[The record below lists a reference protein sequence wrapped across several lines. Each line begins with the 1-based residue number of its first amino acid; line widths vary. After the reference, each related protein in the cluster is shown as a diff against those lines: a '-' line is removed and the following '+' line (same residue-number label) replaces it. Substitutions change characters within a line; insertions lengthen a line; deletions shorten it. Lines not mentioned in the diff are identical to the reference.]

1 MGSSGTIDS
10 LRRMESESLPD
21 VRRSRR
27 WPALLIGG
35 FVVQAGIR
43 LLLAVHQKTPIL
55 IPDETGYL
63 LAARLIAGGA
73 AGDLSGWPLY
83 QAGYP
88 LLISPAFWL
97 SDDPA
102 TVYRLVTVFNSLF
115 GASLLVLAYVGL
127 RRLDLSRTQAYVI
140 ATVTALLPAVIYYSQ
155 FAMADAVLPVVV
167 LGWLL
172 LVHAWI
178 AGGRW
183 GHGAAASAL
192 AAYCS
197 CVHSR
202 GSVIVVVHAVLL
214 VAALWRRWAG
224 RRDIAVAVSVLVTG
238 SAAGWTLNGW
248 VRSKIYPGGARPL
261 GGLLVDRLSSLDGL
275 AWTLSLAA
283 GKIWFLIVSTC
294 GVAGVGLVV
303 VGALAVRRA
312 TPRPVRAASWVA
324 LAALTGMA
332 IASSAAVPDEGTVAN
347 LAYGRYLGCLCPAL
361 FMAGAAFVVRGTRQ
375 TVDRAVLA
383 TTCLT
388 LAAAGVVRWYAGNRL
403 SHSFFSVLEF
413 PEISFLTWSW
423 DALRLWSATCVA
435 LFLLVLAG
443 LVIAKYR
450 QAGALVVAA
459 AFIAFALADMTVVS
473 KRVVRYWE
481 GKLESATSLAPAGLR
496 ADDRVALDYP
506 GLSWRIW
513 VSQAFQVR
521 SGLKPLDRFRRE
533 TLPSDATLVVVPWDA
548 PLRQR
553 PEESW
558 PAAPRNWHPV
568 TVRTTYAGAW
578 AAWRPEG

>member
-10 LRRMESESLPD
+10 LRRMEPEPLLG

-27 WPALLIGG
+27 WPVLLIGG
-35 FVVQAGIR
+35 CVVQVGIR
-43 LLLAVHQKTPIL
+43 LLFAVHQKTPIL

-63 LAARLIAGGA
+63 LAARLMAGGA

-102 TVYRLVTVFNSLF
+102 TVYGLVTVINSLF
-115 GASLLVLAYVGL
+115 GASLLVLAYVAL
-127 RRLDLSRTQAYVI
+127 RRLDLSRAQAYVI
-140 ATVTALLPAVIYYSQ
+140 ATVTALLPSVIYYGQ

-172 LVHAWI
+172 LVHTWI
-178 AGGRW
+178 ASGRW
-183 GHGAAASAL
+183 GYGAAASAL
-192 AAYCS
+192 AAYCY

-202 GSVIVVVHAVLL
+202 GSIIVVVHAGLL
-214 VAALWRRWAG
+214 TVALWRRWAG
-224 RRDIAVAVSVLVTG
+224 KRDIAAAVGVLVAG
-238 SAAGWTLNGW
+238 AAAGWTLNGW
-248 VRSKIYPGGARPL
+248 VQSKIYPGGVKPL
-261 GGLLVDRLSSLDGL
+261 GDFLVARLTSLDGL

-283 GKIWFLIVSTC
+283 GKVWFLIVSTC
-294 GVAGVGLVV
+294 GVAGAGLVV

-312 TPRPVRAASWVA
+312 TPRPTRATSWVV
-324 LAALTGMA
+324 LAALTGIA

-347 LAYGRYLGCLCPAL
+347 FVYGRYLGCLTPVL
-361 FMAGAAFVVRGTRQ
+361 FMAGAAFAVRGTREA
-375 TVDRAVLA
+375 VDRAVLA

-388 LAAAGVVRWYAGNRL
+388 LAAVGVVWWYAGKRL
-403 SHSFFSVLEF
+403 SRSFFSVFEF

-423 DALRLWSATCVA
+423 DALRLWSATCAA
-435 LFLLVLAG
+435 LFLLALAG
-443 LVIAKYR
+443 LVVSKYR
-450 QAGALVVAA
+450 QAGALAAAA
-459 AFIAFALADMTVVS
+459 AFIVFALADMAVVS

-481 GKLESATSLAPAGLR
+481 GELESATSLAPAGLQ
-496 ADDRVALDYP
+496 AHDHVALDYS

-521 SGLKPLDRFRRE
+521 TGLEPLDRFRRE
-533 TLPSDATLVVVPWDA
+533 TLPRDATLVVVPWDA
-548 PLRQR
+548 LLPQR
-553 PEESW
+553 PEDSW
-558 PAAPRNWHPV
+558 PSAPPNWHPV
-568 TVRTTYAGAW
+568 SIRTTYAGGW
-578 AAWRPEG
+578 VAWRPGR